1 MALTENES
9 KVLQFIQ
16 KDPYISQQE
25 IADQIGLSRSA
36 VANII
41 SNLTEQKLILGR
53 AYIINQA
60 DQIVC
65 IGGANV
71 DRKLYS
77 LQGIAPGTSNPAR
90 STQSVGGVAR
100 NIAENLGRLGQSV
113 SMITVVGNDS
123 DYQSIKH
130 HSEPFMDLSSVHVS
144 PTVSTGSYTAIL
156 DTDGD
161 LYVALA
167 DMAAYDQLTP
177 GVVQQQE
184 KQLHEAVCIVADLNC
199 PQDTLQ
205 YLLDFG
211 KQFDKPVIFIPV
223 SGPKMARLPKD
234 LNGLTWL
241 ITNRDESE
249 SYFDTTINNDEDW
262 RQAVENWLDIGI
274 KNIVVTNGKKGVMA
288 GNGHEIIHQP
298 TIEPPEV
305 ADVTGAG
312 DAFCGALIDGWLAR
326 KPLQE
331 ILRYATA
338 NAVKTI
344 GSKETVRHGLTKQQL
359 KKDLEELDL

>member
-1 MALTENES
+1 MSLTDNER
-9 KVLQFIQ
+9 KVFQFIQ
-16 KDPYISQQE
+16 GDPFISQQE

-41 SNLTEQKLILGR
+41 TRLTEQKLLLGR
-53 AYIINQA
+53 AYVVNQA
-60 DQIVC
+60 DRIVC

-77 LQGIAPGTSNPAR
+77 LQAIEAGTSNPAS

-113 SMITVVGNDS
+113 SMVTVAGNDS
-123 DYQSIKH
+123 DFQSIKH
-130 HSEPFMDLSSVHVS
+130 HSEPFMDLSGVHVS
-144 PTVSTGSYTAIL
+144 PNVSTGSYTAIL
-156 DTDGD
+156 DDQGD

-167 DMAAYDQLTP
+167 DMAAYDELTP
-177 GVVQQQE
+177 AIVQQQE

-199 PQDTLQ
+199 PPETLQ

-223 SGPKMARLPKD
+223 SSPKMKRLPKD
-234 LNGLTWL
+234 LSGLTWL

-249 SYFDTTINNDEDW
+249 SYFDMKIRSEGEW
-262 RQAVENWLDIGI
+262 REAVQNWLDIGI

-288 GNGHEIIHQP
+288 GNGTDILHQP
-298 TIEPPEV
+298 TITPPIVE
-305 ADVTGAG
+305 DVTGAG
-312 DAFCGALIDGWLAR
+312 DAFCGALIDGWLSH

-338 NAVKTI
+338 NAVRTI
-344 GSKETVRHGLTKQQL
+344 GSKETVRHELTKQQL
-359 KKDLEELDL
+359 TKDLEELNL